1 MKLQTKR
8 LILRPLKDSDAKN
21 IVENINNLNVT
32 KWLLVVPYPY
42 TLKDSKKWIKENKK
56 KWKKKK
62 KESYGFGIELREE
75 KSIIGGIG
83 IHNFNKFQGKA
94 SIGYWIGEK
103 YHKKGYGTEALD
115 ALLKFAFNKLKLRK
129 IEAGVFAGNPSS
141 GKLLEKFGAKQ
152 EGLKRK
158 SDKCK
163 ADGKIK
169 DEIIYGILKEE
180 WKKI

>member
-1 MKLQTKR
+1 MKLETKR

-42 TLKDSKKWIKENKK
+42 TLKDSKKWIKENKN

-62 KESYGFGIELREE
+62 KESYGFGIELKEE

-83 IHNFNKFQGKA
+83 IHDFNKFQRKA

-103 YHKKGYGTEALD
+103 YHKTIRRFSGGLREGSKD
-115 ALLKFAFNKLKLRK
+115 ACVLYHVSHQCGFICTR
-129 IEAGVFAGNPSS
+129 
-141 GKLLEKFGAKQ
+141 
-152 EGLKRK
+152 
-158 SDKCK
+158 
-163 ADGKIK
+163 
-169 DEIIYGILKEE
+169 
-180 WKKI
+180 